1 MERTHSENL
10 EGNAGT
16 ILGHAEGRTVQN
28 GPDPI
33 VLLGKGHGEDRET
46 TT

>member
-10 EGNAGT
+10 EGNART

-28 GPDPI
+28 GPDPT

-46 TT
+46 AT